1 MCDPIGMI
9 GLAFSIGSQVMQ
21 MQAQQDVMQKQ
32 QAANDEWLAYQRFK
46 SRQHDATQEAMR
58 AKADASRT
66 KTLGELGGEPT
77 RVAQEGEQARLEENM
92 APTVNEVPAGFK
104 SVGDQLLGT
113 AGGRIEQHYA
123 DALTNATREA
133 RQRMQDLAV
142 VQSTTGSQFGM
153 ANRANSLLGQSQ
165 DDIKLQNDMR
175 QGDLAVW
182 GVQKAVEPVK
192 YSIGSGAGAFGGIA
206 QGLAGIAGK
215 SLGAAAAG
223 GASV

>member
-1 MCDPIGMI
+1 
-9 GLAFSIGSQVMQ
+9 
-21 MQAQQDVMQKQ
+21 
-32 QAANDEWLAYQRFK
+32 
-46 SRQHDATQEAMR
+46 HDATQEAMR

-77 RVAQEGEQARLEENM
+77 RVAQEGEQSRLEETM
-92 APTVNEVPAGFK
+92 APTVAEVPAGFK

-123 DALTNATREA
+123 DSLTNATREA

-142 VQSTTGSQFGM
+142 VSSTTGSQFGM

-192 YSIGSGAGAFGGIA
+192 YSRGSGAGAFGGIA

-223 GASV
+223 PAPSASF